1 MRSESVATAAWS
13 HADVII
19 VSVYISFAVAAAECR
34 EQQHFH
40 SQYTSPELRVENVA
54 MRARAFIRDAA
65 INSVVVVVAIII

>member
-19 VSVYISFAVAAAECR
+19 VSVYICFAVAAAECR

-40 SQYTSPELRVENVA
+40 SQYTSPELRVDNVA
-54 MRARAFIRDAA
+54 MRAFIRDAA
-65 INSVVVVVAIII
+65 INSVVVAIII